1 MKKAITG
8 LFESVDD
15 ANNALR
21 DLSDMGY
28 TESDVSIITN
38 DESVKIER
46 DSSERVK
53 AGMKTGG
60 ILGGVVGLLTGI
72 GVLAIPGIGGLFIGG
87 PIAAAFGL
95 TGAAATTATGALTGA
110 LAGGLISAFKE
121 IGFDEVQAKLYEER
135 IKAGDVFVM
144 VLPAANEEED
154 IRDVFEDHGATYVTA
169 TDANV

>member
-110 LAGGLISAFKE
+110 LAGGFDIS
-121 IGFDEVQAKLYEER
+121 L
-135 IKAGDVFVM
+135 
-144 VLPAANEEED
+144 
-154 IRDVFEDHGATYVTA
+154 
-169 TDANV
+169 